1 MLDVHPPHQAAHSW
15 KDFLIHI
22 ATIVVG
28 LLIAIGLEQTVEY
41 FHHRHQLHQLHED
54 LHAETLR
61 NLHLALANVDDCE
74 SRRDIARSVYREVIM
89 ANRDHRAPVLNTNL
103 GRSSYMKPASAVW
116 TVAQQSGTLGLLP
129 REEAQR
135 YVRVYSLVDQVNA
148 VLVLQNAAFIKLRE
162 ALEPGRTVLTPEQL
176 KLGPVNEYSAAWAA
190 LDSEDFRE
198 ARNALAQMNE
208 AGMAK
213 LARHVAYRRSASSV
227 RTASRPSRPASRAQ
241 EARHR
246 ASRVAPR
253 SERVPLVATPTARDV
268 SERTAYASARDRGG
282 SGGRW

>member
-74 SRRDIARSVYREVIM
+74 SRRDIGRGVYQEVIV

-208 AGMAK
+208 AEAYGADRNVFLYGIEWSVLHGSHSDEENFRILFDAVAIYRKSGKAALLAK
-213 LARHVAYRRSASSV
+213 YPLPKDDNTTL
-227 RTASRPSRPASRAQ
+227 TAPEQ
-241 EARHR
+241 
-246 ASRVAPR
+246 
-253 SERVPLVATPTARDV
+253 
-268 SERTAYASARDRGG
+268 
-282 SGGRW
+282 

>member
-1 MLDVHPPHQAAHSW
+1 MLDVHPPHEAAHTW

-74 SRRDIARSVYREVIM
+74 LQRNTGRAAYQEVIL
-89 ANRDHRAPVLNTNL
+89 ANRDHRAPVLHTTP
-103 GRSSYMKPASAVW
+103 GRSSYVKPASAVW

-148 VLVLQNAAFIKLRE
+148 VLVLQNAAFIKLQE
-162 ALEPGRTVLTPEQL
+162 ALEPGRTVFTPEQL
-176 KLGPVNEYSAAWAA
+176 KLDPVAANNAAWAA
-190 LDSEDFRE
+190 LDSEDFRG
-198 ARNALAQMNE
+198 ARNALAELNE
-208 AGMAK
+208 AYRYGADRNVFLYGIEWSVLHGSRSDEENFHIMFDAIGLYRKSGKAALLAK
-213 LARHVAYRRSASSV
+213 Y
-227 RTASRPSRPASRAQ
+227 
-241 EARHR
+241 
-246 ASRVAPR
+246 
-253 SERVPLVATPTARDV
+253 PLPKDDNTTLTTP
-268 SERTAYASARDRGG
+268 EQ
-282 SGGRW
+282 